1 MIHPKA
7 ALIERL
13 QKEGR
18 GQPQFVTQREG
29 PDHEPTFR
37 SQVKVQGKVVGKGE
51 GGNKREAERR
61 AAESALTRLDGSS
74 GGSGGG
80 AAAPTPAGGG
90 KRKRKTSATTPS
102 APAATAPAATAQPTA
117 AQPSEAADEA
127 PTSPAQEAFAGPWPV
142 FDRALAESLRIAHE
156 RVDADLRGD
165 VALAGIEA
173 FALRLYKDV
182 LEDLGEV
189 VEEEA

>member
-61 AAESALTRLDGSS
+61 AAESALTRLDGS
-74 GGSGGG
+74 GGG
-80 AAAPTPAGGG
+80 TGAPTPAGGG
-90 KRKRKTSATTPS
+90 KRKRKTSATTS
-102 APAATAPAATAQPTA
+102 SAPAATAQPTA
-117 AQPSEAADEA
+117 AQPSEAAVEA
-127 PTSPAQEAFAGPWPV
+127 PTSPAEEAFAGPWPV

-189 VEEEA
+189 VEEGA

>member
-13 QKEGR
+13 QREGR

-37 SQVKVQGKVVGKGE
+37 SQVKIQGRAYGDGE

-61 AAESALTRLDGSS
+61 AAEAALKRLDRVAA
-74 GGSGGG
+74 GG
-80 AAAPTPAGGG
+80 AAAAEAGGGGG
-90 KRKRKTSATTPS
+90 KRKRKSAAGGSGASGGAGTPAS
-102 APAATAPAATAQPTA
+102 ETGGDEPAPAAEATPAEEP
-117 AQPSEAADEA
+117 
-127 PTSPAQEAFAGPWPV
+127 FGGPWPV
-142 FDRALAESLRIAHE
+142 FERVLAESLRIAHE

-165 VALAGIEA
+165 VALAGVEA

-189 VEEEA
+189 VDED

>member
-29 PDHEPTFR
+29 PDHEPIFR
-37 SQVKVQGKVVGKGE
+37 AQVKIQGKTYGAGE

-61 AAESALTRLDGSS
+61 AAEATLAQLDREAAGATKAAP
-74 GGSGGG
+74 GGGRRGRRGG
-80 AAAPTPAGGG
+80 AASPA
-90 KRKRKTSATTPS
+90 TESA
-102 APAATAPAATAQPTA
+102 AV
-117 AQPSEAADEA
+117 EAAPPADVVEPVDA
-127 PTSPAQEAFAGPWPV
+127 PEPFGGPWPV
-142 FDRALAESLRIAHE
+142 FESVLAESLRIAHA

-173 FALRLYKDV
+173 FASRLYKDV
-182 LEDLGEV
+182 LEGLGEV
-189 VEEEA
+189 VEDD

>member
-13 QKEGR
+13 QREGR

-37 SQVKVQGKVVGKGE
+37 SQVKIQGRTYGDGE

-61 AAESALTRLDGSS
+61 AAEAALKRLDRVAA
-74 GGSGGG
+74 GG
-80 AAAPTPAGGG
+80 AAAAEAGGGGG
-90 KRKRKTSATTPS
+90 KRKRKSAAGGAGGGSGAPS
-102 APAATAPAATAQPTA
+102 GEAGADEPAPAAEPMPAEEP
-117 AQPSEAADEA
+117 
-127 PTSPAQEAFAGPWPV
+127 FGGPWPV
-142 FDRALAESLRIAHE
+142 FERVLAESLRIAHE

-165 VALAGIEA
+165 VALAGVEA

-189 VEEEA
+189 VEED

>member
-13 QKEGR
+13 QREGR

-37 SQVKVQGKVVGKGE
+37 SEVKIQGKAYGSGE
-51 GGNKREAERR
+51 AGNKREAERR
-61 AAESALTRLDGSS
+61 AAEAALTRLDREAAGA
-74 GGSGGG
+74 GGG
-80 AAAPTPAGGG
+80 PGGG
-90 KRKRKTSATTPS
+90 KRKRKSAAGGGAAAGAGPAPKGAEPAPEAER
-102 APAATAPAATAQPTA
+102 APAEEP
-117 AQPSEAADEA
+117 
-127 PTSPAQEAFAGPWPV
+127 FGGPWPV
-142 FDRALAESLRIAHE
+142 FERVLAESLRIAHE

-165 VALAGIEA
+165 VALAGVEA

-189 VEEEA
+189 VEED

>member
-18 GQPQFVTQREG
+18 GQPQFATQREG

-61 AAESALTRLDGSS
+61 AAESALARLD
-74 GGSGGG
+74 GSGGG
-80 AAAPTPAGGG
+80 AAAQTPAGGG
-90 KRKRKTSATTPS
+90 KRKRKTSTTTPAAS
-102 APAATAPAATAQPTA
+102 AAPPTA
-117 AQPSEAADEA
+117 AQPSEAAVET
-127 PTSPAQEAFAGPWPV
+127 PTSPAEEPFTGPWPV

-189 VEEEA
+189 VEEA

>member
-13 QKEGR
+13 QREGR

-37 SQVKVQGKVVGKGE
+37 SQVKIQGRAYGDGE

-61 AAESALTRLDGSS
+61 AAEAALKRLDRVAA
-74 GGSGGG
+74 GGG
-80 AAAPTPAGGG
+80 AAAEAGGGGG
-90 KRKRKTSATTPS
+90 KRKRKSAASGSGASGVSGAPAREAGGDEP
-102 APAATAPAATAQPTA
+102 APAAEPAPAEEP
-117 AQPSEAADEA
+117 
-127 PTSPAQEAFAGPWPV
+127 FGGPWPV
-142 FDRALAESLRIAHE
+142 FERVLAESLRIAHE

-165 VALAGIEA
+165 VALAGVEA

-189 VEEEA
+189 VDED

>member
-1 MIHPKA
+1 MMHPKA

-13 QKEGR
+13 QREGR

-37 SQVKVQGKVVGKGE
+37 SQVKVQGRIYGDGE

-61 AAESALTRLDGSS
+61 AAEAALARLDQVAAR
-74 GGSGGG
+74 GG
-80 AAAPTPAGGG
+80 AAAGAAGGGG
-90 KRKRKTSATTPS
+90 KRKRK
-102 APAATAPAATAQPTA
+102 PAASGGAAAGVKGAEQA
-117 AQPSEAADEA
+117 SEAE
-127 PTSPAQEAFAGPWPV
+127 PGPAEEPFGGPWPV
-142 FDRALAESLRIAHE
+142 FERVLAESLRIAHE

-165 VALAGIEA
+165 VALAGVEA

-189 VEEEA
+189 VDEG

>member
-13 QKEGR
+13 QREGR

-37 SQVKVQGKVVGKGE
+37 SQVKIQGRAYGDGE

-61 AAESALTRLDGSS
+61 AAEAALKRLDRVAA
-74 GGSGGG
+74 GGG
-80 AAAPTPAGGG
+80 AAAEGGPAGGGGGG
-90 KRKRKTSATTPS
+90 KRKRKSSATGSGAGAGTGAS
-102 APAATAPAATAQPTA
+102 
-117 AQPSEAADEA
+117 AADAKGEEQA
-127 PTSPAQEAFAGPWPV
+127 HAAEPVPGEEPFAGPWPV
-142 FDRALAESLRIAHE
+142 FERVLAESLRIAHE

-165 VALAGIEA
+165 VALAGVEA

-189 VEEEA
+189 VEED

>member
-13 QKEGR
+13 QREGR

-37 SQVKVQGKVVGKGE
+37 SQVKVQGRAYGDGE
-51 GGNKREAERR
+51 AGNKREAERR
-61 AAESALTRLDGSS
+61 AAEAALTRLDREAAGA
-74 GGSGGG
+74 GGG
-80 AAAPTPAGGG
+80 PGGG
-90 KRKRKTSATTPS
+90 KRKRKSAAGGGAAAGAGPAPKGAEPAPEAER
-102 APAATAPAATAQPTA
+102 APAEEP
-117 AQPSEAADEA
+117 
-127 PTSPAQEAFAGPWPV
+127 FGGPWPV
-142 FDRALAESLRIAHE
+142 FERVLAESLRIAHE

-165 VALAGIEA
+165 VALAGVEA

-189 VEEEA
+189 VEED

>member
-13 QKEGR
+13 QREGR

-37 SQVKVQGKVVGKGE
+37 SKVKIQGKAYGDGE

-61 AAESALTRLDGSS
+61 AAEAALARLDRVAAE
-74 GGSGGG
+74 GGTAGGG
-80 AAAPTPAGGG
+80 GGG
-90 KRKRKTSATTPS
+90 KRKRKSTASGGAAANGSGPAAGAKGDEPVPETEP
-102 APAATAPAATAQPTA
+102 APAEEP
-117 AQPSEAADEA
+117 
-127 PTSPAQEAFAGPWPV
+127 FGGPWPV
-142 FDRALAESLRIAHE
+142 FERVLAESLRIAHE

-165 VALAGIEA
+165 VALAGVEA

-189 VEEEA
+189 VEEG

>member
-13 QKEGR
+13 QREGR

-37 SQVKVQGKVVGKGE
+37 SQVKIQGNAYGDGD

-61 AAESALTRLDGSS
+61 AADAALARLDRE
-74 GGSGGG
+74 
-80 AAAPTPAGGG
+80 AAAPAPKAPASPTATGGG
-90 KRKRKTSATTPS
+90 RRGGRRGGGGPETSADGAPDGAGDSAHDRMGAGAASDTPD
-102 APAATAPAATAQPTA
+102 AEP
-117 AQPSEAADEA
+117 
-127 PTSPAQEAFAGPWPV
+127 FNGPWPV
-142 FDRALAESLRIAHE
+142 FERLLTESLRIAHA

-189 VEEEA
+189 VEAD

>member
-13 QKEGR
+13 QREGR

-37 SQVKVQGKVVGKGE
+37 SQVKIQGRAYGDGE

-61 AAESALTRLDGSS
+61 AAEAALTRLDRAAAK
-74 GGSGGG
+74 GGAATEGG
-80 AAAPTPAGGG
+80 AAAGGGGGG
-90 KRKRKTSATTPS
+90 KRKRKSAAGGGPATPAANAKGAEQAADAEP
-102 APAATAPAATAQPTA
+102 APAEEP
-117 AQPSEAADEA
+117 
-127 PTSPAQEAFAGPWPV
+127 FGGPWPV
-142 FDRALAESLRIAHE
+142 FERVLAESLRIAHE

-165 VALAGIEA
+165 VALAGVEA

-189 VEEEA
+189 VDEA

>member
-13 QKEGR
+13 QREGR

-37 SQVKVQGKVVGKGE
+37 TQVKIQGRAYGDGE

-61 AAESALTRLDGSS
+61 AAEAALTRLDRAAASAAA
-74 GGSGGG
+74 GGG
-80 AAAPTPAGGG
+80 AGGGGG
-90 KRKRKTSATTPS
+90 KRKRKSGANGGSGTPAASAKGAEQAPEAEP
-102 APAATAPAATAQPTA
+102 APAEEP
-117 AQPSEAADEA
+117 
-127 PTSPAQEAFAGPWPV
+127 FAGPWPV
-142 FDRALAESLRIAHE
+142 FERVLAESLRIAHE

-165 VALAGIEA
+165 VALAGVEA

-189 VEEEA
+189 VDEG

>member
-18 GQPQFVTQREG
+18 GQPQFVTTREG
-29 PDHEPTFR
+29 PDHEPIFR
-37 SQVKVQGKVVGKGE
+37 AQAKVQGQVFGNGE

-61 AAESALTRLDGSS
+61 AAEAALARLDREAS
-74 GGSGGG
+74 GKSGKRRRKGGG
-80 AAAPTPAGGG
+80 ASEPSEAVGAQ
-90 KRKRKTSATTPS
+90 SATP
-102 APAATAPAATAQPTA
+102 PAATQPDA
-117 AQPSEAADEA
+117 EPVPE
-127 PTSPAQEAFAGPWPV
+127 PFGGPWPV
-142 FDRALAESLRIAHE
+142 FDRVLAESLRVAHQ
-156 RVDADLRGD
+156 RVDPELRGD

-189 VEEEA
+189 VEEG

>member
-13 QKEGR
+13 QREGR
-18 GQPQFVTQREG
+18 GKPQFLTQREG
-29 PDHEPTFR
+29 PEHEPIYR
-37 SQVKVQGKVVGKGE
+37 SAVRIQGREYGRGD
-51 GGNKREAERR
+51 GGNKREAERKAAEATMAQLDKAVAEAAASVAAPAASEGGKR
-61 AAESALTRLDGSS
+61 GRRGGKGAKAAPAAESAGSVPEEAPPTEADTQLLDGF
-74 GGSGGG
+74 
-80 AAAPTPAGGG
+80 P
-90 KRKRKTSATTPS
+90 
-102 APAATAPAATAQPTA
+102 
-117 AQPSEAADEA
+117 
-127 PTSPAQEAFAGPWPV
+127 GPWPV
-142 FDRALAESLRIAHE
+142 FERVLAESLRIAHH

-189 VEEEA
+189 IEE

>member
-13 QKEGR
+13 QREGR

-37 SQVKVQGKVVGKGE
+37 SQVRIQGKAYGDGE

-61 AAESALTRLDGSS
+61 AAEAALARLDRVAAQ
-74 GGSGGG
+74 GG
-80 AAAPTPAGGG
+80 AAGGGGG
-90 KRKRKTSATTPS
+90 KRKRKSAANGGPAASDGTGPTADAKGEEPVPEAES
-102 APAATAPAATAQPTA
+102 APAEEP
-117 AQPSEAADEA
+117 
-127 PTSPAQEAFAGPWPV
+127 FGGPWPV
-142 FDRALAESLRIAHE
+142 FERVLAESLRIAHE

-165 VALAGIEA
+165 VALAGVEA

-189 VEEEA
+189 IEEG

>member
-13 QKEGR
+13 QREGR

-37 SQVKVQGKVVGKGE
+37 SEVKIQGKAYGSGE
-51 GGNKREAERR
+51 AGNKREAERR
-61 AAESALTRLDGSS
+61 AAEAALTRLDRAAAKGGAEAG
-74 GGSGGG
+74 GGS
-80 AAAPTPAGGG
+80 G
-90 KRKRKTSATTPS
+90 KRKRK
-102 APAATAPAATAQPTA
+102 PAAGGGPAANGGA
-117 AQPSEAADEA
+117 AEGGEGAPGAEPASGAGRAPDEE
-127 PTSPAQEAFAGPWPV
+127 PFGGPWPV
-142 FDRALAESLRIAHE
+142 FERVLAESLRIAHE

-173 FALRLYKDV
+173 FTLRLYKDV

-189 VEEEA
+189 VDEG

>member
-13 QKEGR
+13 QREGR

-37 SQVKVQGKVVGKGE
+37 SQVKIQGRAYGDGE

-61 AAESALTRLDGSS
+61 AAEAALTRLDRAAAE
-74 GGSGGG
+74 GG
-80 AAAPTPAGGG
+80 AAAGGGGG
-90 KRKRKTSATTPS
+90 KRKRKSAASGGAGATNGSGPAADAKGGEP
-102 APAATAPAATAQPTA
+102 APAPAEEP
-117 AQPSEAADEA
+117 
-127 PTSPAQEAFAGPWPV
+127 FGGPWPV
-142 FDRALAESLRIAHE
+142 FERVLAESLRIAHE

-165 VALAGIEA
+165 VALAGVEA

-189 VEEEA
+189 VEEA

>member
-13 QKEGR
+13 QREGR

-37 SQVKVQGKVVGKGE
+37 SQVKIQGRAYGDGE

-61 AAESALTRLDGSS
+61 AAEAALKRLDRVAAE
-74 GGSGGG
+74 GGT
-80 AAAPTPAGGG
+80 AAGGG
-90 KRKRKTSATTPS
+90 KRRRKPTATGSGASAGAG
-102 APAATAPAATAQPTA
+102 APAADAKGDEQAPAAEP
-117 AQPSEAADEA
+117 A
-127 PTSPAQEAFAGPWPV
+127 PTEEPFGGPWPV
-142 FDRALAESLRIAHE
+142 FERVLAESLRIAHE

-165 VALAGIEA
+165 VALAGVEA

-189 VEEEA
+189 VDED

>member
-13 QKEGR
+13 QREGR

-37 SQVKVQGKVVGKGE
+37 SQVKIQGKAYGDGE

-61 AAESALTRLDGSS
+61 AAEAALTRLDREAAGTPAT
-74 GGSGGG
+74 GSGRRKRKPAAGGPPAVGGPSAGGAPADPEAAAGAPKG
-80 AAAPTPAGGG
+80 AAAQPAEE
-90 KRKRKTSATTPS
+90 P
-102 APAATAPAATAQPTA
+102 
-117 AQPSEAADEA
+117 
-127 PTSPAQEAFAGPWPV
+127 FAGPWPV
-142 FDRALAESLRIAHE
+142 FERVLAESLRIAHE

-165 VALAGIEA
+165 VALAGVEA

-189 VEEEA
+189 VEEG

>member
-13 QKEGR
+13 QREGR

-37 SQVKVQGKVVGKGE
+37 SQVKVQGKVYGDGE

-61 AAESALTRLDGSS
+61 AAETALTRLDREAA
-74 GGSGGG
+74 GG
-80 AAAPTPAGGG
+80 ASGSPAAGSG
-90 KRKRKTSATTPS
+90 KRKRKSATGGGP
-102 APAATAPAATAQPTA
+102 PAADGGPGSGTGAQAEPGAAAAAPKGAA
-117 AQPSEAADEA
+117 A
-127 PTSPAQEAFAGPWPV
+127 PPAEEPFAGPWPV
-142 FDRALAESLRIAHE
+142 FERVLAESLRIAHE

-165 VALAGIEA
+165 VALAGVEA

-189 VEEEA
+189 VEED

>member
-13 QKEGR
+13 QREGR

-37 SQVKVQGKVVGKGE
+37 SQVKIQGRAYGDGE

-61 AAESALTRLDGSS
+61 AAEAALTRLDRAAAK
-74 GGSGGG
+74 GGAATEGG
-80 AAAPTPAGGG
+80 AAAGGGGGG
-90 KRKRKTSATTPS
+90 KRKRKSAAGGGPATP
-102 APAATAPAATAQPTA
+102 AANAKGAEQAADAEPAATEEP
-117 AQPSEAADEA
+117 
-127 PTSPAQEAFAGPWPV
+127 FGGPWPV
-142 FDRALAESLRIAHE
+142 FERVLAESLRIAHE

-165 VALAGIEA
+165 VALAGVEA

-189 VEEEA
+189 VDEA

>member
-13 QKEGR
+13 QREGR

-37 SQVKVQGKVVGKGE
+37 SQVKVQGKAYGDGE

-61 AAESALTRLDGSS
+61 AAEAALTRLDREAAGTPAS
-74 GGSGGG
+74 GSGSGRRKRKPDTSAPGAKGG
-80 AAAPTPAGGG
+80 PGSAGGAPADPEAAAPPPAEE
-90 KRKRKTSATTPS
+90 P
-102 APAATAPAATAQPTA
+102 
-117 AQPSEAADEA
+117 
-127 PTSPAQEAFAGPWPV
+127 FAGPWPV
-142 FDRALAESLRIAHE
+142 FERVLAESLRIAHE

-165 VALAGIEA
+165 VALAGVEA

-189 VEEEA
+189 VEEG

>member
-13 QKEGR
+13 QREGR

-37 SQVKVQGKVVGKGE
+37 SQVKVQGKAYGDGE

-61 AAESALTRLDGSS
+61 AAEAALARLDRVSAE
-74 GGSGGG
+74 GG
-80 AAAPTPAGGG
+80 AAAGAAGSG
-90 KRKRKTSATTPS
+90 KRKRK
-102 APAATAPAATAQPTA
+102 PASGGPGSGGAAA
-117 AQPSEAADEA
+117 AAEAGAEAAPKGAE
-127 PTSPAQEAFAGPWPV
+127 PPPAEEPFAGPWPV
-142 FDRALAESLRIAHE
+142 FERVLAESLRIAHE

-165 VALAGIEA
+165 VALAGVEA

-189 VEEEA
+189 VEEG